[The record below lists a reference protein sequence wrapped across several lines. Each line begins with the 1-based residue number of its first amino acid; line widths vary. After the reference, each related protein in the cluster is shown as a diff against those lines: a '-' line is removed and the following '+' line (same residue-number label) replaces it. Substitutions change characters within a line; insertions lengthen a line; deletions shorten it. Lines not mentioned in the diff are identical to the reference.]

1 MLGQETTWPRLQLV
15 YLPLSCLGEWALGRE
30 TTGPRANYLFACADV
45 RWADRQHLG
54 LQGAM
59 SVVDSKAAFA
69 ARCAKIGLPDGVVET
84 LDKKGWGT
92 HATFAFSTAVV
103 PGSGDDSKFV
113 KEVLEPIL
121 GSATHEQAANLRRL
135 HFESYTLT
143 AADLKRQTETSE
155 NDLPRKMPP
164 AEVAE
169 RINLLQKKLT
179 PLVIEEQLEP
189 SHQVVNWVAQM
200 VEDQRV
206 KYLEWSKV
214 TTRGQEINSLREVS
228 GLKVF
233 QPDRSGLL
241 KSVSMPSPLTSRVD
255 TELDVFNALRRRGV
269 AYELG
274 GAMSFSVHET
284 LLNLLFREL
293 QREPLPGF
301 APVTLAQLAA
311 ADREVHVRLGE
322 LTRGGLAPG
331 PKGELPLDIPLA
343 KVLDSSAVMWTLM
356 PRPKTGAG
364 SASSVAT
371 GHVTGQGDSQPGNK
385 RKPQGKKGKTQ
396 QAEERKKRRRV
407 SMPAALC
414 QHGVPATEGGEDICF
429 GHNLG
434 TCSHKGHKCP
444 KGLHVCCVAKCF
456 AKDHNYLSHPWQ

>member
-1 MLGQETTWPRLQLV
+1 M
-15 YLPLSCLGEWALGRE
+15 
-30 TTGPRANYLFACADV
+30 
-45 RWADRQHLG
+45 
-54 LQGAM
+54 
-59 SVVDSKAAFA
+59 VDSKAAFA
-69 ARCAKIGLPDGVVET
+69 ARCAKIGLPDKVVED

-113 KEVLEPIL
+113 KEVVEPIL
-121 GSATHEQAANLRRL
+121 GSASHDQAANLRRL

-155 NDLPRKMPP
+155 SDLPRKMPP

-169 RINLLQKKLT
+169 RITLLQKKLT
-179 PLVIEEQLEP
+179 PLIIEEQLEP

-206 KYLEWSKV
+206 RYLEWSKV
-214 TTRGQEINSLREVS
+214 TTRAQEINSLREVA

-233 QPDRSGLL
+233 QPDRTGVL

-343 KVLDSSAVMWTLM
+343 KVLDSSAVMWMLM

-364 SASSVAT
+364 GSSSVVT
-371 GHVTGQGDSQPGNK
+371 SQVTGQGDSQPGNK
-385 RKPQGKKGKTQ
+385 KKKQKGKKGKTQ
-396 QAEERKKRRRV
+396 QADGHQDAAVLPDFPPPPPAPAGQDRKKRRRV

-414 QHGVPATEGGEDICF
+414 QYGVPATESGEDICF

-434 TCSHKGHKCP
+434 TCPHKGPKCI

-456 AKDHNYLSHPWQ
+456 AKDHNYLSHPGQ